1 MNSTPVYII
10 CLEKTMKDRC
20 LPTKE
25 FLSQYFSDVETV
37 PAVTPDHFTMDDL
50 IKGNL
55 INPFAFTSVTSKKR
69 YLDHQLTD
77 IKQIACYLSH
87 IKLWKE
93 CVRINKPIIIAED
106 DVFGIDDKLFRKN
119 LDIFENHLP
128 DDTDKFAFLL
138 YPMPKKT
145 SSHSEHVNRVHHFTG
160 TMFYYI
166 TPSCAKRLLDIA
178 FPITGHVD
186 MFINDAMRPLDLKVY
201 TPKDNLPFSK
211 LLKNTFSMST
221 LSHDSYIPNI
231 YIHGAII
238 GFLIM
243 LIIILATYISFR

>member
-10 CLEKTMKDRC
+10 CLEKTKKDRC
-20 LPTKE
+20 LPTNT
-25 FLSQYFSDVETV
+25 FLSQYFSNVQTL
-37 PAVTPDHFTMDDL
+37 PAVTPDQFTMHDL
-50 IKGNL
+50 IEGNL
-55 INPFAFTSVTSKKR
+55 INPFAFTSITTKKR

-93 CVRINKPIIIAED
+93 CIRIGKPIIVAED

-119 LDIFENHLP
+119 LDIFENQLP
-128 DDTDKFAFLL
+128 NDTDKFAFLL
-138 YPMPKKT
+138 YPIPKVT
-145 SSHSEHVNRVHHFTG
+145 TSHSKYIDRVHQFTG

-186 MFINDAMRPLDLKVY
+186 MFINNAIKPLDLKVY

-221 LSHDSYIPNI
+221 LSHDSYVPNI
-231 YIHGAII
+231 YIYGGII
-238 GFLIM
+238 VFLVV
-243 LIIILATYISFR
+243 LIIILSTYISFR